1 MVPGSETFLYDVTE
15 TSLPLKDILAV
26 DIAGDI
32 YRNRRALLNPGGATY
47 GGQVAPNCLAAACA
61 ASPGYAPAS
70 LHVSFVEAGD
80 PSQRFDYEVNQRRKG
95 RRLSQLTVTGTQAG
109 RAAVDAIITLA
120 DHRELVH
127 NGPRVERYSESEMNH
142 GPLEAAHG
150 RLDILA
156 QSSKDIT
163 ALDRHVLRSVAFLD
177 IRDVAG
183 APRMWN
189 SRQNARTSYRLRAPS
204 SLAFKSARWTSPYI
218 FSPSIVTIHSLA
230 ASKKLGDLPAP
241 ATPGKLPVP

>member
-1 MVPGSETFLYDVTE
+1 
-15 TSLPLKDILAV
+15 
-26 DIAGDI
+26 
-32 YRNRRALLNPGGATY
+32 
-47 GGQVAPNCLAAACA
+47 
-61 ASPGYAPAS
+61 
-70 LHVSFVEAGD
+70 
-80 PSQRFDYEVNQRRKG
+80 
-95 RRLSQLTVTGTQAG
+95 
-109 RAAVDAIITLA
+109 VDAIITLA

-189 SRQNARTSYRLRAPS
+189 SRQNARTSYWLRAPS
-204 SLAFKSARWTSPYI
+204 SLAFTPEEHYI
-218 FSPSIVTIHSLA
+218 VLTKNS
-230 ASKKLGDLPAP
+230 
-241 ATPGKLPVP
+241 